1 MLKNLFTFIHRRDVR
16 FGKRQRESERIKK
29 KNFAALA
36 IEKFSKLTQPR
47 KKTLRRKKSHNKA
60 KINVTVNKAFD
71 NNSRVINENSL

>member
-36 IEKFSKLTQPR
+36 IEKLSKLTQPR
-47 KKTLRRKKSHNKA
+47 KKNFQKKKKSQQG
-60 KINVTVNKAFD
+60 
-71 NNSRVINENSL
+71 EN